1 MADPTSTIR
10 EYPPTL
16 GMRALEIAQSKVGQ
30 RERGG
35 KNRGAIVTWS
45 LQGLHSSS
53 DTPKWCAFFA
63 CQTFLRAAQ
72 TPEQLAEMKKIASG
86 DCDRLW
92 ARLAARGWTWIYGAD
107 SLPPPPGALIFFGAA
122 EDLNHVGLVVE
133 PEGEEIV
140 TIEGNGGP
148 KADRVVQARR
158 RPGVDHVHGFAE
170 VRL

>member
-1 MADPTSTIR
+1 MADPTATIR

-16 GMRALEIAQSKVGQ
+16 GMRALEIARSKVGQ

-35 KNRGAIVTWS
+35 KNRGAIVAWS
-45 LQGLHSSS
+45 MEGMHSAS
-53 DTPKWCAFFA
+53 DAPKWCAFFA

-92 ARLAARGWTWIYGAD
+92 ARLSARGWTWIYGAN
-107 SLPPPPGALIFFGAA
+107 STPPPGALIFFGAA
-122 EDLNHVGLVVE
+122 QDLNHVGLVVE
-133 PEGEEIV
+133 PDGEAFI
-140 TIEGNGGP
+140 TIEGNAGP
-148 KADRVVQARR
+148 QADRVVLERR
-158 RPGVDHVHGFAE
+158 RPGVDQIYGFGE